1 MEERSVTIYKLFI
14 DANNKFDQ
22 FILAMLVTLLSYL
35 MTTVELSPI
44 GLNSSTVALVSLI
57 FIGLAVIFGFK
68 RIESNITLQRINH
81 EALHY
86 SEIENRYR
94 AEKFKKAMPGQA
106 ALAKSF
112 YHLRNTFIFLG
123 LTVYISS
130 KILAAYQI

>member
-22 FILAMLVTLLSYL
+22 FILAMLVTLLTYL
-35 MTTVELSPI
+35 MTTIQLAPI

-68 RIESNITLQRINH
+68 RIESNITLQRLNH

-94 AEKFKKAMPGQA
+94 AKTFKKAMPA
-106 ALAKSF
+106 RARFAKSF
-112 YHLRNTFIFLG
+112 YHLRNAFILLG
-123 LTVYISS
+123 LTAYISS

>member
-22 FILAMLVTLLSYL
+22 FILAMLVTLLTYL
-35 MTTVELSPI
+35 MSTVELSPI
-44 GLNSSTVALVSLI
+44 GINSSTVALMSLI

-86 SEIENRYR
+86 SEVDIRSR
-94 AEKFKKAMPGQA
+94 AEKFKRAMPGQA
-106 ALAKSF
+106 ALAKSL
-112 YHLRNTFIFLG
+112 YHLRNTFILLG
-123 LTVYISS
+123 LTAYISS

>member
-22 FILAMLVTLLSYL
+22 FILAMLVTLLTYL
-35 MTTVELSPI
+35 MTTIQLAPI

-68 RIESNITLQRINH
+68 RIESNITLQRLNH

-86 SEIENRYR
+86 SEIENRDR
-94 AEKFKKAMPGQA
+94 AKTFKSSMPGRA

-112 YHLRNTFIFLG
+112 YHLRNTFILLG
-123 LTVYISS
+123 LTAYISS